1 MQIQELAL
9 HPQDLASD
17 SENPLEGDVKFA
29 SQELQPDEIAFCD
42 FVG

>member
-1 MQIQELAL
+1 MQELAF
-9 HPQDLASD
+9 HPQNLTSD
-17 SENPLEGDVKFA
+17 SENPLEADMKFA